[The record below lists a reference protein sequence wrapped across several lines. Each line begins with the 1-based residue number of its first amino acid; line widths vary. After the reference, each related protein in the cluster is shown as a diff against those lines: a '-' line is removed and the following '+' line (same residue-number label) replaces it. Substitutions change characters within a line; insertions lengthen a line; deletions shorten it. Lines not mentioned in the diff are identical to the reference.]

1 MIIPVILSGG
11 IGSRLWPLSRASY
24 PKQYLKLD
32 HRSNKSLLQNT
43 YLRLKGV
50 KNLQDPLF
58 ICNEEHRFVLAEQM
72 RSINVKPKSILLEPF
87 GKNTA
92 PAIAIAALSTLK
104 DQDDAI
110 LLILPADHK
119 IIDTIKFNQ
128 IIEEGLS
135 FAQNGRLVTFGISP
149 TSPETG
155 FGYIESQDELSKD
168 LIVSNIKSFIEKPT
182 QKIANE
188 LVIDKHYTWNSGI
201 FLFKAS
207 TILSELNK
215 YEPLIV
221 DICKKSIEDSTKDFD
236 FQRINSEIFK
246 KCPNLSIDKAVME
259 KTKFGTVLKLDAGW
273 NDMGSWRSLWE
284 DSKGDKNKNI
294 LKGKTYIKNVRNSYI
309 RSESRLVVGLGIKNL
324 FIIETDDSV
333 LVGDKN
339 SIDSMKELV
348 EELEKN
354 NFEEFRLNKKIYR
367 PWGYYLNVI
376 NENNW
381 QVKRLEIYPNESIS
395 LQKHFH
401 RAENWIV
408 VKGKAKVEIEG
419 KISFLEINESIYVP
433 LGSKHR
439 LSNPFQEPL
448 TIVEV
453 QSGNYLGE
461 DDIIRFEDKYR
472 RGNN

>member
-1 MIIPVILSGG
+1 M
-11 IGSRLWPLSRASY
+11 
-24 PKQYLKLD
+24 
-32 HRSNKSLLQNT
+32 
-43 YLRLKGV
+43 
-50 KNLQDPLF
+50 
-58 ICNEEHRFVLAEQM
+58 
-72 RSINVKPKSILLEPF
+72 
-87 GKNTA
+87 
-92 PAIAIAALSTLK
+92 
-104 DQDDAI
+104 
-110 LLILPADHK
+110 
-119 IIDTIKFNQ
+119 
-128 IIEEGLS
+128 S